1 MLRGITISPL
11 SSGLGMKTKGLMLG
25 VLRGRKVEV
34 TKTPGGLLV
43 LDTGGGLGVLNTNK
57 GDLVLDTAEAGL
69 VNTNTGDLVVDGG
82 L

>member
-34 TKTPGGLLV
+34 TKTGGLLV
-43 LDTGGGLGVLNTNK
+43 LETGGGEGVLNTNS

>member
-43 LDTGGGLGVLNTNK
+43 LETGGEGVLNTNK

>member
-34 TKTPGGLLV
+34 TKTGGLLV
-43 LDTGGGLGVLNTNK
+43 LETGGGEGVLNTNK

>member
-1 MLRGITISPL
+1 
-11 SSGLGMKTKGLMLG
+11 MKTKGLMLG

-34 TKTPGGLLV
+34 TKTGGLLV
-43 LDTGGGLGVLNTNK
+43 LETGGGEGVLNTNN

>member
-1 MLRGITISPL
+1 M
-11 SSGLGMKTKGLMLG
+11 
-25 VLRGRKVEV
+25 VEL
-34 TKTPGGLLV
+34 TKTGGLLV
-43 LDTGGGLGVLNTNK
+43 LETGGEGVLNTNK